1 MLPAVF
7 AKFGVSGPS
16 ISRSS
21 PIDHFLKE
29 MHGKPSVGFPGFGK
43 HNVESTFGFSG
54 LRKHDVKSMFGFA
67 GLQLLADS
75 LESPAALPKPPFRD
89 SLERNRLFQVSHRSF
104 C

>member
-1 MLPAVF
+1 MSNLRGLRP
-7 AKFGVSGPS
+7 GPS

-75 LESPAALPKPPFRD
+75 LESPAALPKPLFRD